1 MITLDA
7 TTKTLEV
14 VLAGAVA
21 ANELPVVVTFVDVTT
36 TAYTP
41 GSTDTITTGTTPVT
55 AVAAPAASTQRQIKF
70 LSVYNADT
78 VAATVR
84 INFNNNATLRRVV
97 SVELAVGSALIYADG
112 EGFRVITADGGIVG
126 GIALPLAWTDVSKT
140 GSSLADLATR
150 SASDLSSGELPDARL
165 SSNVALQTG
174 GTVTADT
181 PVYDAT
187 QTWNAG
193 AVTFTGLKFNATDTA
208 SAAASLLLDL
218 QVGSTSKFKVGKDGT
233 ITAAAGLTIA
243 GALAGATSVS
253 VTGGTVTAD
262 TPVYNATQTWN
273 AGGVTFTG
281 LKFNVTDT
289 ASAAAS
295 LLLDLQVGGAS
306 KFKVQKDGT
315 ITAAAGVV
323 ASTGTFTG
331 SLVLGSIGV
340 NANLNSALSMHFN
353 IDTDNNE
360 TTRAFRWYTDGA
372 DASGTE
378 LMTLLES
385 GRLGIGISPAYRIHA
400 KTSEVNWVASVDN
413 GHASNPLGMLI
424 TLSGA
429 TPNDTNERFFFCQD
443 ASALRMAGLGN
454 GGLKNYSGNNVNLS
468 DLGAKDIGGPAP
480 SQRDKIRQIAL
491 YRGRYK
497 DSKRGHDDIM
507 WGAQDIQR
515 INPEWVD
522 VWQEE
527 ERDASGAIVK
537 PRLLGTRDHLI
548 FLATVGVVAEHD
560 ALIDDHETKIA
571 ALDARLSAL
580 GG

>member
-193 AVTFTGLKFNATDTA
+193 AVTFTGLKFNA
-208 SAAASLLLDL
+208 
-218 QVGSTSKFKVGKDGT
+218 
-233 ITAAAGLTIA
+233 
-243 GALAGATSVS
+243 
-253 VTGGTVTAD
+253 
-262 TPVYNATQTWN
+262 
-273 AGGVTFTG
+273 
-281 LKFNVTDT
+281 TDT